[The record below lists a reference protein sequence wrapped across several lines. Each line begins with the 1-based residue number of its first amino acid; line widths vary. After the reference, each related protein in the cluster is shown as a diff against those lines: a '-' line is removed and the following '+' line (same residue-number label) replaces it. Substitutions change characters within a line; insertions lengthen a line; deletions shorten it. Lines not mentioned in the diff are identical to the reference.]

1 MRFSEDKE
9 LHQNKRHQS
18 RGRNCEKLGD
28 QNIVRNR
35 GEAEMD
41 DNDRSQPAGQDDG
54 QVLHQLPEVVN
65 SPALEYPEFVQ
76 QKMAGHTDEIRDGNR
91 HQRLQEMAQ
100 QPDSAEVH
108 DRHSP
113 SNHAKPDQTM
123 NSFSI
128 QHSVISE
135 NFL

>member
-9 LHQNKRHQS
+9 LHENKRHQS
-18 RGRNCEKLGD
+18 RRWNCEKLGD

-41 DNDRSQPAGQDDG
+41 DNDRSQPTGQDDR
-54 QVLHQLPEVVN
+54 QVLHQLPEIIA
-65 SPALEYPEFVQ
+65 SPALKDPEFVQ
-76 QKMAGHTDEIRDGNR
+76 QKMAGYTDEIRDGNR
-91 HQRLQEMAQ
+91 NQRLQEMTQ

-108 DRHSP
+108 DRNSP
-113 SNHAKPDQTM
+113 SNQAKPDQTM

-128 QHSVISE
+128 QHSVISWKSV
-135 NFL
+135 